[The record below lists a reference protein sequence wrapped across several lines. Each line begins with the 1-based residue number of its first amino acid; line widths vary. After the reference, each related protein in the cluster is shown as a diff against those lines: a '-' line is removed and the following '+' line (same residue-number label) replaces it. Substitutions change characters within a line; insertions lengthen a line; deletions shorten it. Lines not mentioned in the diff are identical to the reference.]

1 MGSSSSTL
9 LIERRIAHVDPVLI
23 VLVVAGTLFF
33 VPMLFAENARGSA
46 ALIVL
51 IGAVVAI
58 LMVVA

>member
-1 MGSSSSTL
+1 
-9 LIERRIAHVDPVLI
+9 VDPVLI